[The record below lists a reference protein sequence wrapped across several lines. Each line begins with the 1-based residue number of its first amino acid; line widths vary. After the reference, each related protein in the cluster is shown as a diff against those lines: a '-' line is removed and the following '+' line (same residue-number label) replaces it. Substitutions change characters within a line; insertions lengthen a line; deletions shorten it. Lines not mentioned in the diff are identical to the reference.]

1 MPRLRLAI
9 ALAFAAFAV
18 ASPAAQGQSGCVR
31 SWSPG
36 EYKSFGQVQAE
47 VLSRFAGGRIIS
59 VRLCGQGG
67 SAYIVVMVDT
77 GREIKT
83 VTIGAK

>member
-1 MPRLRLAI
+1 MNSFTIAI
-9 ALAFAAFAV
+9 AALMLAFAV
-18 ASPAAQGQSGCVR
+18 STIPAKANCVR

-47 VLSRFAGGRIIS
+47 ILGRYAGGRIIS
-59 VRLCGQGG
+59 VQLCGQGP
-67 SAYIVVMVDT
+67 SAQIRVVIDT

-83 VTIGAK
+83 VTIGAR